1 VLHSLEVAAQ
11 ISVVL
16 FVVLSMFSAGLSL
29 SIQQVSEP
37 FKSTRFVISAL
48 AANFVLVPVSAYL
61 ITRAIP
67 LEKSLAIA
75 LLLLGTASGA
85 PLLPKLVEFARGNV
99 ALAVGLMALLMTGTI
114 VTMPLVLPLLLP
126 GVHANAWS
134 MAKPLL
140 SVVLPSLAAGFSL
153 RAYRKALAARLQ
165 PIFRLASN
173 VALAVV
179 ILVGV
184 AYNFSSVVRTGSLNT
199 VVAGTF
205 LFVVWFGIGFA
216 LGGPD
221 ADARKVLA
229 LGTTQRSVSIA
240 FLVAIENLHDS
251 NVVNV
256 LAILT
261 LVALV
266 IQVPAALALG
276 STHQAPSKD
285 GLTDSRSR

>member
-1 VLHSLEVAAQ
+1 VLHSLELAAQ
-11 ISVVL
+11 ISVIA
-16 FVVLSMFSAGLSL
+16 FVVLSMLSAGLTL

-37 FKSTRFVISAL
+37 FKSIRFVISAL
-48 AANFVLVPVSAYL
+48 AANFVLVPLSAYL

-114 VTMPLVLPLLLP
+114 VTMPLVLPILLP
-126 GVHANAWS
+126 GVRANAWS

-153 RAYRKALAARLQ
+153 RVYRKALAARLQ

-184 AYNFSSVVRTGSLNT
+184 AYNLSSVVRTGSLNA
-199 VVAGTF
+199 VVAGAF
-205 LFVVWFGIGFA
+205 LFVIWFGIGFA

-221 ADARKVLA
+221 ADTRKVLA
-229 LGTTQRSVSIA
+229 LGTTQRNISIA
-240 FLVAIENLHDS
+240 FLVAVENLHDS
-251 NVVNV
+251 NVLNI

-261 LVALV
+261 VVALV

-276 STHQAPSKD
+276 TRIKHQAKVA
-285 GLTDSRSR
+285 